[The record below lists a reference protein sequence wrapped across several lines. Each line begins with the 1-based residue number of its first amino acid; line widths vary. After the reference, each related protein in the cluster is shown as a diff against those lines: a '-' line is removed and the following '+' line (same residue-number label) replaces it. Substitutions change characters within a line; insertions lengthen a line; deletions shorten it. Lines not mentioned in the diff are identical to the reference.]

1 MAYSVEVSESADKE
15 FIKIQKSSPKA
26 AESISSLI
34 KKLEKLENPFVFN
47 CKKMRGFDNRYRWR
61 AGDYRIIGEIY
72 GSFLIIKIIKIAHRQ
87 KAYKK

>member
-1 MAYSVEVSESADKE
+1 MKYTIEVSESASNE
-15 FIKIQKSSPKA
+15 IIKIHKSAPKQA
-26 AESISSLI
+26 DKISKIIDRLAVI
-34 KKLEKLENPFVFN
+34 DNPFLWN